1 MTKKLICPN
10 CEQERLVEPIH
21 EKREID
27 IKGEKLLVNV
37 TLWRCLECKEE
48 FEDPENPIDELD
60 SAYREYRASRK
71 MLQPEEVRSL
81 RESYGLTQAELA
93 SLIGCSP
100 ATLSRYENGA
110 LQESSHDTILQSLK
124 EPMNVHTL
132 LEKSP
137 RQLSPDR
144 LKEMKE
150 IVRKRI
156 EQRHPLYIYQ
166 SLESREPD
174 IYSGNSRFSFDK
186 YCAMIHRIINEYL
199 DNGVYKTKLNKLV
212 FYCDFLA
219 FIRLGKSITG
229 ACYTHEHYGPCPQD
243 FQSLLGVMSDS
254 GFISIELRE
263 YMNNDA
269 EFIRVNEEMAK
280 DILDDS
286 EKKIIDRVC
295 KRFVEYTSKDLT
307 EYSHKEKAYKLTGLK
322 QPISYEYANYLQI
335 K

>member
-10 CEQERLVEPIH
+10 CEQERLVEPVH
-21 EKREID
+21 EKREIEV
-27 IKGEKLLVNV
+27 KGEKLLVNV

-60 SAYREYRASRK
+60 AAYREYRARRK
-71 MLQPEEVRSL
+71 MLQPEEVRTL

-110 LQESSHDTILQSLK
+110 LQELSHDTILQSLN
-124 EPMNVHTL
+124 EPMNVYTL
-132 LEKSP
+132 LQKSP
-137 RQLSPDR
+137 QQLSFDR
-144 LKEMKE
+144 LKELKE
-150 IVRKRI
+150 SVRERI
-156 EQRHPLYIYQ
+156 EKRHPLYIYQ

-186 YCAMIHRIINEYL
+186 YCAMLNRIISKCQN
-199 DNGVYKTKLNKLV
+199 NGVYKTKLNKLL

-219 FIRLGKSITG
+219 YNKLGKSITG
-229 ACYTHEHYGPCPQD
+229 SCYTHEHYGPCPQD
-243 FQSLLGVMSDS
+243 FQSLLGVMSDH
-254 GFISIELRE
+254 GFISLELKS
-263 YMNNDA
+263 YKTTDA
-269 EFIRVNEEMAK
+269 EFVKVNDEMAK
-280 DILDDS
+280 DLLDET
-286 EKKIIDRVC
+286 EKEIVDRVC
-295 KRFVEYTSKDLT
+295 EKFKDKTSKDLT
-307 EYSHKEKAYKLTGLK
+307 EFSHKEKAYKLTGLK

>member
-10 CEQERLVEPIH
+10 CEQERLVEPVN
-21 EKREID
+21 EKREIE

-60 SAYREYRASRK
+60 SAYREYRARRK
-71 MLQPEEVRSL
+71 MLQPEEVRTL

-110 LQESSHDTILQSLK
+110 LQELSHDTILQSLS
-124 EPMNVHTL
+124 EPMNVYTL

-137 RQLSPDR
+137 QQLSSDR
-144 LKEMKE
+144 LKELKE
-150 IVRKRI
+150 SVRERI
-156 EQRHPLYIYQ
+156 EKRHPLYIYQ

-186 YCAMIHRIINEYL
+186 YCAMLYRIINKCQN
-199 DNGVYKTKLNKLV
+199 NGIYKTKLNKLL

-219 FIRLGKSITG
+219 FTNLGKSITG
-229 ACYTHEHYGPCPQD
+229 SCYTHEHYGPCPQD
-243 FQSLLGVMSDS
+243 FQSLLGVMSDH
-254 GFISIELRE
+254 GFISIELKS
-263 YMNNDA
+263 YKTTDA
-269 EFIRVNEEMAK
+269 EFVKVNDEMAK
-280 DILDDS
+280 DLLDDS
-286 EKKIIDRVC
+286 EKAIVDRVC
-295 KRFVEYTSKDLT
+295 EKFAKHTSKDLT
-307 EYSHKEKAYKLTGLK
+307 DFSHKEKAYKLTGLK